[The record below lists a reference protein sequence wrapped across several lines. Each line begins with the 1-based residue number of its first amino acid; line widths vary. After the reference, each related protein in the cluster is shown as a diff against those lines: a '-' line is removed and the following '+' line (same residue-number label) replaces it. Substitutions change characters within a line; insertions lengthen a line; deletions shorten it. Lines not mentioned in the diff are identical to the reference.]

1 MALKEEIRMFSDNEI
16 ETILKSYPR
25 LKGQSE
31 IVREQ
36 LFGLFP
42 SCVGCGNDGQ
52 PKAVGGISRQTESYG
67 IKNAVN
73 REYLQA
79 KAKQTV
85 DQVRSIEIAYEALH
99 SDGQSLVKYYYYNK
113 ERRYEVQSSMNISD
127 RQFDRIRRETLNTVN
142 AILSMSLKD
151 DDKMSILS

>member
-1 MALKEEIRMFSDNEI
+1 MKQFTDNEI
-16 ETILKSYPR
+16 EIILKSYPR

-79 KAKQTV
+79 KVKQTV
-85 DQVRSIEIAYEALH
+85 GQVRSIEIAFEALP
-99 SDGQSLVKYYYYNK
+99 SDGQSLVKYYYYKK
-113 ERRYEVQSSMNISD
+113 ERRYEVQSNMNISD
-127 RQFDRIRRETLNTVN
+127 RQFDRIRRETLNTVK

-151 DDKMSILS
+151 DEKDSILA